1 MKRSEVIPELE
12 NVLGLEVGT
21 INEEANI
28 ADVPQWDSMAIL
40 SFIAFVEDQF
50 NLVLEG
56 DQIAEVKT
64 FKELFDLLGDKFE

>member
-21 INEEANI
+21 IKEEANI
-28 ADVPQWDSMAIL
+28 VDVPQWDSMAIL

-50 NLVLEG
+50 DLVLEG
-56 DQIAEVKT
+56 DQVAEVKT
-64 FKELFDLLGDKFE
+64 FKELFDLIGDKFE

>member
-1 MKRSEVIPELE
+1 MKRSEIIPELE

-28 ADVPQWDSMAIL
+28 VDVPQWDSMAIL

-50 NLVLEG
+50 ALVLEG

-64 FKELFDLLGDKFE
+64 FKELFDLIGDKFE

>member
-21 INEEANI
+21 IMEEANI
-28 ADVPQWDSMAIL
+28 VDVPQWDSMAIL

-50 NLVLEG
+50 DLVLEG
-56 DQIAEVKT
+56 DQVAEVKT
-64 FKELFDLLGDKFE
+64 FKELFDLVGDKFE

>member
-21 INEEANI
+21 IKEEANI

-56 DQIAEVKT
+56 DQIAKVKT
-64 FKELFDLLGDKFE
+64 FKELFDLIGDKFE

>member
-64 FKELFDLLGDKFE
+64 FKELFDLIGDKFE

>member
-1 MKRSEVIPELE
+1 MKRSEIIPELE

-21 INEEANI
+21 INEDANI
-28 ADVPQWDSMAIL
+28 VDVPQWDSMAIL

-50 NLVLEG
+50 DLVLEG

-64 FKELFDLLGDKFE
+64 FKELFDLIGDKFE

>member
-12 NVLGLEVGT
+12 NVLGLEAGT
-21 INEEANI
+21 IKEEANI
-28 ADVPQWDSMAIL
+28 VDVPQWDSMAIL

-50 NLVLEG
+50 DLVLEG

-64 FKELFDLLGDKFE
+64 FKELFDLIGDKFE

>member
-12 NVLGLEVGT
+12 NLLGLEIGT
-21 INEEANI
+21 IKEEANI
-28 ADVPQWDSMAIL
+28 VDVPQWDSMAIL

-50 NLVLEG
+50 GLVLEG

-64 FKELFDLLGDKFE
+64 FKEMFDLIGDKFE

>member
-50 NLVLEG
+50 DLVLEG
-56 DQIAEVKT
+56 DQISEVKT
-64 FKELFDLLGDKFE
+64 FKELFDLIGDKFE

>member
-28 ADVPQWDSMAIL
+28 TDVPQWDSMAIL

-64 FKELFDLLGDKFE
+64 FKELF

>member
-12 NVLGLEVGT
+12 NVLGLDVGT
-21 INEEANI
+21 IKEEANI
-28 ADVPQWDSMAIL
+28 VDVPQWDSMAIL

-64 FKELFDLLGDKFE
+64 FKELFDLIGDKFE